1 MFGDFH
7 GSFHTF
13 FRLMLRLELSGIL
26 TNYEL
31 KEGYKM
37 VFCGDILDRG
47 NYALEIVTFILQLI
61 INNPGNVI
69 YNRGNHED
77 QFTYSRYGF
86 SK

>member
-13 FRLMLRLELSGIL
+13 FRLMLRLEFSGIL
-26 TNYEL
+26 TKYKL

-47 NYALEIVTFILQLI
+47 QYA
-61 INNPGNVI
+61 
-69 YNRGNHED
+69 
-77 QFTYSRYGF
+77 
-86 SK
+86 